1 MRKISIASRYLLIS
15 GALSVGLAPMAVSAQ
30 NTLSPIQATA
40 VPITS
45 PSGPAPVLATPP
57 IPKPAEPVTPLI
69 IELPAETVIA
79 MTAASEVNS
88 KKLKLGDRV
97 ELVTTADVVLNSKV
111 IIPSGTKGYAIVQE
125 AVGGRAFGRGGQ
137 MMMKFE
143 NLLLAN
149 GTMIALKGVHTENG
163 ARTDA
168 NTGGNLAATG
178 AALGGGFG
186 AIGVLAGLFGRA
198 AISGKSALLKPGK
211 KLTAVTALAL
221 RVAPDGMLTSVVVT
235 DSAKGQATTAPAAI
249 SLPSTGASDVKPK

>member
-163 ARTDA
+163 AICICSIT
-168 NTGGNLAATG
+168 
-178 AALGGGFG
+178 
-186 AIGVLAGLFGRA
+186 
-198 AISGKSALLKPGK
+198 
-211 KLTAVTALAL
+211 
-221 RVAPDGMLTSVVVT
+221 
-235 DSAKGQATTAPAAI
+235 
-249 SLPSTGASDVKPK
+249 